1 MKIKKFK
8 YYFSAYLL
16 LSSISLS
23 GCEKIEN
30 SVTDNF
36 NTSISISEENNYL
49 LKEKSIED
57 KIDII
62 AISDHNTV
70 EGSKVA
76 VEKTKN
82 TENLLVIPSI
92 EISSSK
98 GHILG
103 FGCEEVIPRDLEP
116 EETIDMIHNQG
127 GLAIIPHPFCF
138 YRHGLLC
145 KSHPD
150 ELNFDAIETRN
161 ARFIVGW
168 CNFKAKKLA
177 DKKNIPSL
185 GASDSHHI
193 DFLGDCYSL
202 IDCELD
208 IDSVLKSI
216 KKGQV
221 EAHGKGTSNIKLSKY
236 LFDKH
241 VRKLY

>member
-1 MKIKKFK
+1 MYRLDSHIHCQYSPDSSTKIDDIIK
-8 YYFSAYLL
+8 
-16 LSSISLS
+16 
-23 GCEKIEN
+23 
-30 SVTDNF
+30 
-36 NTSISISEENNYL
+36 
-49 LKEKSIED
+49 KSIED

-116 EETIDMIHNQG
+116 EETIDMIHDQG

-145 KSHPD
+145 KSNPD

-161 ARFIVGW
+161 ARFIAGW

-185 GASDSHHI
+185 GASDSHYI